1 MIQRKIVRKKTVIE
15 KGSDSECENQNS
27 RGEHQGFSIL
37 RNGKIRKQDL
47 TGKDSTKKQQRD
59 VRQ

>member
-15 KGSDSECENQNS
+15 KGSDSECENQNG
-27 RGEHQGFSIL
+27 RGEHQDFSIL

-47 TGKDSTKKQQRD
+47 IGKDSTKKQQRD